1 MKISKQQ
8 DKELR
13 RLYETTLA
21 KKLRLGSN
29 FPRAAM
35 HSRKSAVGIG
45 LIKPKTVIAIL
56 ACKLNVGNVR
66 AKTKIGKIIRMQE
79 ESLII
84 EHGRVWKGVES
95 YTKKPEAWT
104 EEVNALLNERNL
116 KIRNDASSVKFT
128 KNVILM
134 DEAVRYAKMN
144 GLGE

>member
-1 MKISKQQ
+1 MKITNNQ

-13 RLYETTLA
+13 KLYETTIA

-45 LIKPKTVIAIL
+45 LVKPKTVIAIL
-56 ACKLNVGNVR
+56 ACKLHVGNVR

-79 ESLII
+79 ESLMI

-95 YTKKPEAWT
+95 YTKKPEA
-104 EEVNALLNERNL
+104 
-116 KIRNDASSVKFT
+116 
-128 KNVILM
+128 
-134 DEAVRYAKMN
+134 
-144 GLGE
+144 